1 MKIKKLSAWIL
12 AGALT
17 CTAPAV
23 VSADTATDAAV
34 DQAVDLLKES
44 GIGDLLSDPDKVVD
58 IIISA
63 MDSVG
68 QADVTDEEISSAI
81 DTAAQAAGFTLSDS
95 EKSTLVS
102 LYNKFKNMDLDEEQL
117 REQVHKVY
125 DKLESLGD
133 TKEDVKSIFGK
144 LVDMVKDILN

>member
-1 MKIKKLSAWIL
+1 MVFQNMVSDKTEVIKMKIKKLSAWIL

-117 REQVHKVY
+117 SERCNRERKC
-125 DKLESLGD
+125 
-133 TKEDVKSIFGK
+133 
-144 LVDMVKDILN
+144 N

>member
-117 REQVHKVY
+117 REQVHKAVSY
-125 DKLESLGD
+125 THLRAHE
-133 TKEDVKSIFGK
+133 T
-144 LVDMVKDILN
+144 

>member
-1 MKIKKLSAWIL
+1 M
-12 AGALT
+12 
-17 CTAPAV
+17 
-23 VSADTATDAAV
+23 
-34 DQAVDLLKES
+34 DLLKES

-95 EKSTLVS
+95 EKALW
-102 LYNKFKNMDLDEEQL
+102 
-117 REQVHKVY
+117 
-125 DKLESLGD
+125 
-133 TKEDVKSIFGK
+133 
-144 LVDMVKDILN
+144 

>member
-125 DKLESLGD
+125 DKLERSG
-133 TKEDVKSIFGK
+133 SYQRGC
-144 LVDMVKDILN
+144 

>member
-117 REQVHKVY
+117 R
-125 DKLESLGD
+125 SR
-133 TKEDVKSIFGK
+133 SIRYMISWRVWELPKRMLRVFSE
-144 LVDMVKDILN
+144 NW

>member
-125 DKLESLGD
+125 DQ
-133 TKEDVKSIFGK
+133 T
-144 LVDMVKDILN
+144 

>member
-23 VSADTATDAAV
+23 VSADATTDAMV
-34 DQAVDLLKES
+34 DQAVELLKES
-44 GIGDLLSDPDKVVD
+44 GVGDLLSDPDKVVD
-58 IIISA
+58 IIVSA
-63 MDSVG
+63 MDSIG
-68 QADVTDEEISSAI
+68 QADVSDEEISSAI

-95 EKSTLVS
+95 EKNTLVS

-125 DKLESLGD
+125 DKLESLGV

>member
-95 EKSTLVS
+95 EKALW
-102 LYNKFKNMDLDEEQL
+102 
-117 REQVHKVY
+117 
-125 DKLESLGD
+125 
-133 TKEDVKSIFGK
+133 
-144 LVDMVKDILN
+144 

>member
-125 DKLESLGD
+125 DLSL
-133 TKEDVKSIFGK
+133 IH
-144 LVDMVKDILN
+144 I

>member
-117 REQVHKVY
+117 RAVSYTHLNLKN
-125 DKLESLGD
+125 SID
-133 TKEDVKSIFGK
+133 TLRKKINPQG
-144 LVDMVKDILN
+144 